1 ALLAYARALAV
12 VASRFLI
19 SPDREHVRTFSFTWH
34 DAFNMNQKV
43 CLHSV
48 HLERAAVL
56 FNLGAVYSQIALAAD
71 LNTDIGIKSACGAF
85 ESAAGAFAESGLAAK
100 AVAAGAIT
108 VDVTPE
114 CTGMLEKLMLGQAQ
128 ECLLEKFIAGGKP
141 PELCSKVARQVG
153 IFYEEAYRALCAPPL
168 SQHFDKTWISHI
180 QMKAAQF
187 HADACYRCSLDLHQA
202 EEISE
207 EIVRLQIGMNALA
220 DAKKTAKGVA
230 APLLHSV
237 YKLESN
243 MKTNLERAMKE
254 NNSMNLLQIPD
265 VGSLGALPA
274 ACLVKST
281 SLAVAL
287 GASEQRPFS
296 PLVPE
301 GSMCDAE
308 KLQQSSE
315 ISGVRLKEMDPSG
328 VLPSLE
334 GNVSLSVD
342 LKAGGEAVQI
352 RGSPSGLEAEMQL
365 RDLNRVSEDLLV
377 QTEEVLQ
384 KEACQDAQ
392 FWTQVGALST
402 DDYMCRLI
410 QLASPLVPSSILDV
424 PNDILLV
431 IADLV
436 RPPYQLERM
445 RLVCKAWRNFL
456 ESRLGPYLVI
466 SCANPTHLDQVHLL
480 QLPEAP
486 AAAAAMVPMLARS
499 FDPILPP
506 VGTACWGSA
515 QGLIAMV
522 HGEPYERIIFL
533 HCIHCGE
540 RMPLPP
546 YAAEMIP
553 RGIFFRAAALHDH
566 LVISWVHQ
574 IDQPHLLNDAIDW
587 NDIEAGN

>member
-1 ALLAYARALAV
+1 
-12 VASRFLI
+12 
-19 SPDREHVRTFSFTWH
+19 
-34 DAFNMNQKV
+34 M
-43 CLHSV
+43 
-48 HLERAAVL
+48 
-56 FNLGAVYSQIALAAD
+56 
-71 LNTDIGIKSACGAF
+71 
-85 ESAAGAFAESGLAAK
+85 
-100 AVAAGAIT
+100 
-108 VDVTPE
+108 
-114 CTGMLEKLMLGQAQ
+114 
-128 ECLLEKFIAGGKP
+128 
-141 PELCSKVARQVG
+141 
-153 IFYEEAYRALCAPPL
+153 
-168 SQHFDKTWISHI
+168 
-180 QMKAAQF
+180 
-187 HADACYRCSLDLHQA
+187 
-202 EEISE
+202 
-207 EIVRLQIGMNALA
+207 
-220 DAKKTAKGVA
+220 
-230 APLLHSV
+230 
-237 YKLESN
+237 
-243 MKTNLERAMKE
+243 
-254 NNSMNLLQIPD
+254 
-265 VGSLGALPA
+265 
-274 ACLVKST
+274 
-281 SLAVAL
+281 
-287 GASEQRPFS
+287 GASAHEFH
-296 PLVPE
+296 
-301 GSMCDAE
+301 
-308 KLQQSSE
+308 
-315 ISGVRLKEMDPSG
+315 
-328 VLPSLE
+328 
-334 GNVSLSVD
+334 

-436 RPPYQLERM
+436 SPPYQLERM

>member
-1 ALLAYARALAV
+1 MATLLSIHEKATAVVDLYVPIRHSAHAERDAATADDDLRAVRDLRAAAVESPSLQGPLSLDQRRDALLAYARALAV

-43 CLHSV
+43 CLPSV

-141 PELCSKVARQVG
+141 PELCSKVARQLG

-254 NNSMNLLQIPD
+254 NNSMYLLQIPD

-342 LKAGGEAVQI
+342 LKAGGE
-352 RGSPSGLEAEMQL
+352 E
-365 RDLNRVSEDLLV
+365 N
-377 QTEEVLQ
+377 
-384 KEACQDAQ
+384 
-392 FWTQVGALST
+392 
-402 DDYMCRLI
+402 
-410 QLASPLVPSSILDV
+410 
-424 PNDILLV
+424 
-431 IADLV
+431 
-436 RPPYQLERM
+436 
-445 RLVCKAWRNFL
+445 
-456 ESRLGPYLVI
+456 
-466 SCANPTHLDQVHLL
+466 
-480 QLPEAP
+480 
-486 AAAAAMVPMLARS
+486 
-499 FDPILPP
+499 
-506 VGTACWGSA
+506 
-515 QGLIAMV
+515 
-522 HGEPYERIIFL
+522 
-533 HCIHCGE
+533 
-540 RMPLPP
+540 
-546 YAAEMIP
+546 
-553 RGIFFRAAALHDH
+553 
-566 LVISWVHQ
+566 
-574 IDQPHLLNDAIDW
+574 
-587 NDIEAGN
+587 